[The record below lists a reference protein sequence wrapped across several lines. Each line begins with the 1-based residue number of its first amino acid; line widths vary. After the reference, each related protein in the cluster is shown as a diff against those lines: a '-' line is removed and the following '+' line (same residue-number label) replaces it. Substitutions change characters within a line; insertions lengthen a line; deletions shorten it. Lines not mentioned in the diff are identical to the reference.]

1 MTSKKNR
8 NWCFTINN
16 PTDGDMVT
24 LIGEPDDPYPPKGVK
39 FVKFQL
45 ERGKN
50 GTPHY
55 QGLLIYENAVRLAT
69 VKELLPRAHLEP
81 MKSLKGSLAY
91 VEKEDTRVEGPYEA
105 GTPPKVQGARTDI
118 KEVTD
123 AILERETTV
132 DEIALTN
139 PTLYHQYGRTFQK
152 VEDIALRRVF
162 RKWMTEG
169 IWVYGPTG
177 TGKSHY
183 AFEGFN
189 PETHY
194 LWKNDNGWQDGYTG
208 QEIVIINDYR
218 GHIPYDEMLQMVD
231 KWPFT
236 VRRRGRE
243 PAPFLAK
250 KIIVTSALH
259 PSEVYNKRA
268 ANDDIAQ
275 LLRRFEI
282 KHFLTKSG
290 SGV

>member
-1 MTSKKNR
+1 MSKFR
-8 NWCFTINN
+8 NWCFTLNN
-16 PTDGDMVT
+16 PEPTDKEKILGLD
-24 LIGEPDDPYPPKGVK
+24 VK

-55 QGLLIYENAVRLAT
+55 QGLLICKNQVRFAS
-69 VKELLPRAHLEP
+69 VKKLLPTAHIEP
-81 MKSLKGSLAY
+81 MRTLKGSLAY
-91 VEKEDTRVEGPYEA
+91 VEKDETRVEGPWEA
-105 GTPPKVQGARTDI
+105 GDPPKVQGARTDL

-123 AILERETTV
+123 RIVAGEVTV
-132 DEIALTN
+132 DQIALAD
-139 PTLYHQYGRTFQK
+139 PDMYHQYGRTFHK
-152 VEDIALRRVF
+152 VEDIALRSCF
-162 RKWMTEG
+162 RSWMTEG

-183 AFEGFN
+183 AFEDFS

-194 LWKNDNGWQDGYTG
+194 LWKNDNGWQDGYMG
-208 QEIVIINDYR
+208 QEIVIINDFR

-250 KIIVTSALH
+250 KVIVTSALH
-259 PSEVYNKRA
+259 PAEVYNKRA
-268 ANDDIAQ
+268 ANDDIKQ

-282 KHFLTKSG
+282 KHFLIRPG